1 VVFVQ
6 GCCFSCEGCHNPDAA
21 DVFGGYEM
29 TVPDIITELSRNP
42 LTDGMTISGGEPFY
56 QAAGCVQLAAA
67 ARHSGLSVWVYTGY
81 TYEELAALSIEKPD
95 VAEMLGLIDVLVD
108 GRFVLAER
116 SLSLK
121 WRGSLN
127 QRVLDMH
134 ATRAAGR
141 AVELE
146 V

>member
-1 VVFVQ
+1 
-6 GCCFSCEGCHNPDAA
+6 
-21 DVFGGYEM
+21 M

-67 ARHSGLSVWVYTGY
+67 ARQSGLSVWVYTGY

-134 ATRAAGR
+134 ATRAASR